1 MGLQWGLD
9 GEVVCKLIELCMV
22 PVVPNVQV
30 SIDLGFGPS
39 TVAIDLGFITRTM
52 DMRDIISN
60 LD

>member
-1 MGLQWGLD
+1 
-9 GEVVCKLIELCMV
+9 MV

-39 TVAIDLGFITRTM
+39 TVAIDLGFITGMM

>member
-1 MGLQWGLD
+1 
-9 GEVVCKLIELCMV
+9 MV

-39 TVAIDLGFITRTM
+39 TVPIDLGFITGTM

>member
-1 MGLQWGLD
+1 M
-9 GEVVCKLIELCMV
+9 

-39 TVAIDLGFITRTM
+39 TVTIDLGFITGTM
-52 DMRDIISN
+52 DMQDIIGN